1 MLERILLILL
11 VVLAVMA
18 IRQKQMRTAVI
29 YMAIYSLFCSAIYL
43 IHAAP
48 DVAIAEAV
56 IGSTISTVLY
66 LVALKRQDAVCLI
79 TEAPQSRGEDTV
91 ERRERARQ
99 LLSAVFL
106 FVLASLFL
114 YAYHNPKP
122 EPIQETADL
131 YRRRFL
137 ADTGAGNAV
146 TAIYLNYRIFDTLFE
161 TLTLQI
167 SVMGVIYFSRHK
179 LASVSGTL
187 AEDMNDKRIMPP
199 LVREP
204 PITGRIAGLLFPLIL
219 LFGVAIVLNGHRTPG
234 GGFQGGAI
242 LAAVLI
248 MRYMVLPQNDMRIE
262 VMQRIEKV
270 MFILIVLVPLL
281 FLFSLL
287 NFTWP
292 MFNVPYLVLL
302 NSLIAIKVCCGISII
317 FLRFAYY
324 ESR

>member
-1 MLERILLILL
+1 MLEQVLLILL
-11 VVLAVMA
+11 VVLAVLA

-29 YMAIYSLFCSAIYL
+29 YLAIYSLFCSAIYL
-43 IHAAP
+43 LHAAP

-79 TEAPQSRGEDTV
+79 NEAPQNGGEEAI
-91 ERRERARQ
+91 ERKDRVRQ
-99 LLSAVFL
+99 LLAAVFL
-106 FVLASLFL
+106 AGLGILFL
-114 YAYHNPKP
+114 YAYHNPEP
-122 EPIQETADL
+122 EPVQETADL

-137 ADTGAGNAV
+137 ADTGAENAV

-179 LASVSGTL
+179 LATMSGTL
-187 AEDMNDKRIMPP
+187 TEDMSDRLILPAP
-199 LVREP
+199 VREP
-204 PITGRIAGLLFPLIL
+204 PITGRIAGLLVPLIL
-219 LFGVAIVLNGHRTPG
+219 LLGVAIVLNGHRTPG

-292 MFNVPYLVLL
+292 ALNVPYLVLL

-317 FLRFAYY
+317 FLRFTYY